1 MKRGLTIF
9 FFCLLS
15 QWGIAQ
21 EYYIRGEVRDVSG
34 NPLQNVQIRQSSTG
48 LLFRTGTWGSFGFSS
63 RIQSDSL
70 QFSLEGYRTELIV
83 SKGVE
88 FLRIILRPL
97 PAGSRQPER
106 TRLASRTSNMTRE
119 EHKKWFTG
127 EETYATLLENNW
139 VRAANYPT
147 TGLSLNVDQA
157 SYSNIRRF
165 LSRGTYVPTDAVRIE
180 EMLNYFPSPYKTPSD
195 SGVFAVNTRLSPCPW
210 NWENQ
215 LLQIDLSAK
224 KLNLDSLPS
233 AHLVFLIDISA
244 SMDMPNRLP
253 LLQSGFRMLIS
264 NLREKDSVSIVVY
277 GGMTAVLVRALSGCE
292 KDSLTKVINGLVP
305 GGATPGESG
314 IRLAYQVAKQH
325 FIEGGNNRVILA
337 TDGDFNVGLKTE
349 TELDEL
355 ISIQRQSGIYLT
367 CLGVGMGNYKDS
379 KIQLLAEK
387 GNGNFAYLDQ
397 EKEAERVLMKEFTKT
412 LYAVADDVYMN
423 ITFDPA
429 YIKNYRLI
437 GFDNKV
443 GALLDSLSQIEGGE
457 IGSGHTVTAL
467 FEIEPSILLRDKR
480 GASSELDSIASLTI
494 QYRLPS
500 DSLLQETQ
508 FNVPLYYAYTEQEL
522 KQSQFNAALA
532 QFGMFLKGSTYVNKS
547 SWNELLQ
554 LGEQVVDP
562 VDPLQ
567 LEWIELVKKARELYD
582 KKKKRSWKRLHH

>member
-48 LLFRTGTWGSFGFSS
+48 LLFRTGTLGSFGFSS

>member
-1 MKRGLTIF
+1 
-9 FFCLLS
+9 
-15 QWGIAQ
+15 
-21 EYYIRGEVRDVSG
+21 
-34 NPLQNVQIRQSSTG
+34 
-48 LLFRTGTWGSFGFSS
+48 
-63 RIQSDSL
+63 
-70 QFSLEGYRTELIV
+70 
-83 SKGVE
+83 
-88 FLRIILRPL
+88 
-97 PAGSRQPER
+97 
-106 TRLASRTSNMTRE
+106 MTRE

-165 LSRGTYVPTDAVRIE
+165 LTRGTYVPTDAVRIE

>member
-48 LLFRTGTWGSFGFSS
+48 LLFRTGTLGSFGFSS

-70 QFSLEGYRTELIV
+70 QFSLEGYRTELAV
-83 SKGVE
+83 SGGVE
-88 FLRIILRPL
+88 FLRVILRPL
-97 PAGSRQPER
+97 PAGSRQSER

-119 EHKKWFTG
+119 ENKKWFTG

-139 VRAANYPT
+139 VSAANYPT

-180 EMLNYFPSPYKTPSD
+180 EMLNYFSAPYKAPSD

-325 FIEGGNNRVILA
+325 FIKGGNNRVILA

-429 YIKNYRLI
+429 YIRNYRLI

-467 FEIEPSILLRDKR
+467 FEIEPSTLLRDKR
-480 GASSELDSIASLTI
+480 GVSLESDSIASLAI

-500 DSLLQETQ
+500 DSLLQEAQ
-508 FNVPLYYAYTEQEL
+508 FKVPLYYAYTEQEL
-522 KQSQFNAALA
+522 KQSQFSAAIA
-532 QFGMFLKGSTYVNKS
+532 QFGMFLKGSSYVSKS

-554 LGEQVVDP
+554 LGEQVVNPADP
-562 VDPLQ
+562 FQ

>member
-15 QWGIAQ
+15 QWVIAQ
-21 EYYIRGEVRDVSG
+21 EYYIRGEVRNVSG

-63 RIQSDSL
+63 RIQYDSL

-83 SKGVE
+83 ARGGE

-106 TRLASRTSNMTRE
+106 TRLTSRTSNMTRE
-119 EHKKWFTG
+119 EHKKWFAG

-139 VRAANYPT
+139 VSAANYPT

-165 LSRGTYVPTDAVRIE
+165 LSRGTYVPTDAVRVE
-180 EMLNYFPSPYKTPSD
+180 EILNYFSATYKAPSD
-195 SGVFAVNTRLSPCPW
+195 SGVFAMDTRLSPCPW

-215 LLQIDLSAK
+215 LLQVDLSAK

-467 FEIEPSILLRDKR
+467 FEIEPSALLKDKR
-480 GASSELDSIASLTI
+480 GVSSESDSIASLAI

-500 DSLLQETQ
+500 DSLLQQAQ
-508 FNVPLYYAYTEQEL
+508 FKVPLYYAYTEQEL
-522 KQSQFNAALA
+522 KQSQFSAALA

-567 LEWIELVKKARELYD
+567 LEWVELVKKARELYD

>member
-88 FLRIILRPL
+88 FLRVILRPL

-139 VRAANYPT
+139 VSAANYPT

-180 EMLNYFPSPYKTPSD
+180 EMLNYFSAPYKAPSD

-379 KIQLLAEK
+379 KIQLL
-387 GNGNFAYLDQ
+387 
-397 EKEAERVLMKEFTKT
+397 
-412 LYAVADDVYMN
+412 
-423 ITFDPA
+423 
-429 YIKNYRLI
+429 
-437 GFDNKV
+437 
-443 GALLDSLSQIEGGE
+443 
-457 IGSGHTVTAL
+457 
-467 FEIEPSILLRDKR
+467 
-480 GASSELDSIASLTI
+480 
-494 QYRLPS
+494 
-500 DSLLQETQ
+500 
-508 FNVPLYYAYTEQEL
+508 
-522 KQSQFNAALA
+522 
-532 QFGMFLKGSTYVNKS
+532 
-547 SWNELLQ
+547 
-554 LGEQVVDP
+554 
-562 VDPLQ
+562 
-567 LEWIELVKKARELYD
+567 
-582 KKKKRSWKRLHH
+582 

>member
-15 QWGIAQ
+15 QWVIAQ

-83 SKGVE
+83 SRGVE

-106 TRLASRTSNMTRE
+106 TRLVSRTSNMTRE
-119 EHKKWFTG
+119 EHKKWFAG

-139 VRAANYPT
+139 VSAANYPT

-180 EMLNYFPSPYKTPSD
+180 EMLNYFSAPYKVPSD
-195 SGVFAVNTRLSPCPW
+195 SSVFAVNTRLSPCPW

-215 LLQIDLSAK
+215 LLQVDLSAK

-292 KDSLTKVINGLVP
+292 KDSLTKVINGLEP

-325 FIEGGNNRVILA
+325 FIAGGNNRVILA

-443 GALLDSLSQIEGGE
+443 GALLDSLFQIEGGE

-467 FEIEPSILLRDKR
+467 FEIEPSALLKDKR
-480 GASSELDSIASLTI
+480 GVSSESDSIASLAI

-500 DSLLQETQ
+500 DSLLQQAQ
-508 FNVPLYYAYTEQEL
+508 FKVPLYYAYTEQEL
-522 KQSQFNAALA
+522 KQSQFSAALA
-532 QFGMFLKGSTYVNKS
+532 QFGMFLKGSSYVNKS

-554 LGEQVVDP
+554 LGEQVVNPADP
-562 VDPLQ
+562 FQ

-582 KKKKRSWKRLHH
+582 KKKKRSWKRLRH

>member
-88 FLRIILRPL
+88 FLRVILRPL

-522 KQSQFNAALA
+522 KQSQFSAAIA

>member
-277 GGMTAVLVRALSGCE
+277 GGMTAVLVR
-292 KDSLTKVINGLVP
+292 
-305 GGATPGESG
+305 
-314 IRLAYQVAKQH
+314 
-325 FIEGGNNRVILA
+325 
-337 TDGDFNVGLKTE
+337 
-349 TELDEL
+349 
-355 ISIQRQSGIYLT
+355 
-367 CLGVGMGNYKDS
+367 
-379 KIQLLAEK
+379 
-387 GNGNFAYLDQ
+387 
-397 EKEAERVLMKEFTKT
+397 
-412 LYAVADDVYMN
+412 
-423 ITFDPA
+423 
-429 YIKNYRLI
+429 
-437 GFDNKV
+437 
-443 GALLDSLSQIEGGE
+443 
-457 IGSGHTVTAL
+457 
-467 FEIEPSILLRDKR
+467 
-480 GASSELDSIASLTI
+480 
-494 QYRLPS
+494 
-500 DSLLQETQ
+500 
-508 FNVPLYYAYTEQEL
+508 
-522 KQSQFNAALA
+522 
-532 QFGMFLKGSTYVNKS
+532 
-547 SWNELLQ
+547 
-554 LGEQVVDP
+554 
-562 VDPLQ
+562 
-567 LEWIELVKKARELYD
+567 
-582 KKKKRSWKRLHH
+582 